1 MRFPDLRVS
10 PTIQRHLARG
20 AYFAP
25 AAFLLVMAFERRW
38 MDDDGFIN
46 LRVVRNLLHGAG
58 PVFNVD
64 ERVEAVTSPLWI
76 AILATLGALGVR
88 LEYAAVFAGIALT
101 VSAVLLAQRAAS
113 RLDAPRAASPL
124 DGAPAP
130 AGARPW
136 SVPLPLGMAVFVA
149 LPAAWDYASSGLETG
164 LALAWLGASFGV
176 MVRRIRTEPTPP
188 PSLRA
193 DVLESALVGLGPLI
207 RPELALYAAA
217 PLAIVAWTSA
227 TRPDASRSARAVT
240 VALVGLSACAV
251 PAAFEIFRMGYY
263 GSTVP
268 NTAIAKEAFLSR
280 YSQGRCYFDNF
291 FGTYALGWPLFGA
304 GVFWAARV
312 QDYGGRA
319 ERSSLLLTA
328 VLAPPIAA
336 LVHVG
341 YIVRIGGDYM
351 HARMFIPPIF
361 ASMMPIAMVP
371 AGLPPPLASSKYGK
385 ALVFAAA
392 AVVVAWLP
400 VCIGWLRVG
409 VDNVCGIG
417 DERGWYARE
426 AKVDHP
432 VVLASYE
439 KHSFYQD
446 ATKLERLVEKEC
458 PHTFLGSPRHRSDCR
473 VLQLDDK
480 EQKELGP
487 TAVSVP
493 LAGDVDPRIG
503 AVFSGGAIG
512 IFGYLLPPSV
522 HVLDRHGLADPLV
535 AHAELA
541 DRGRP
546 GHEKTLPAAW
556 AVARFTA
563 PAPVEDAAVAAAR
576 RALACGALADLQRA
590 GQGPMTAGAFFE
602 NVKHAWSNAALRIPR
617 DPFAAEARFCGG
629 DLPPDVSAGGKGG
642 KPFRWRCPA
651 GYTASSLVGMF
662 ADKEKAVSGVQAKC
676 RGPLQGAAPVTGAK
690 LGEGT
695 DGPFEAACPAG
706 DTAIGIHGHADHLV
720 RSFGVVCSSAE
731 GVAYSAEGGV
741 EIGADS
747 GAAFELSCPE
757 GEVLVGI
764 TGRSGALVD
773 RVGIL
778 CGAR

>member
-1 MRFPDLRVS
+1 VRFPALRVS
-10 PTIQRHLARG
+10 PSTQRHLARA

-46 LRVVRNLLHGAG
+46 LRVVRNLLQGAG

-76 AILATLGALGVR
+76 GILAALGALGIR
-88 LEYAAVFAGIALT
+88 LEYAAVSAGIALT
-101 VSAVLLAQRAAS
+101 VGAVLLAERAAS
-113 RLDAPRAASPL
+113 RLDAERAASRLDAERAASRL
-124 DGAPAP
+124 DGAAAP
-130 AGARPW
+130 ASDRPW
-136 SVPLPLGMAVFVA
+136 NVPLPLGMAVFVA
-149 LPAAWDYASSGLETG
+149 VPAAWDYASSGLETG

-176 MVRRIRTEPTPP
+176 IVRRICREPSAP
-188 PSLRA
+188 PSLVS
-193 DVLESALVGLGPLI
+193 DVFESALVGLGPLI

-217 PLAIVAWTSA
+217 PLAVVAWTSGARPGA
-227 TRPDASRSARAVT
+227 TRSSKAIAVA
-240 VALVGLSACAV
+240 VVGLSACAI
-251 PAAFEIFRMGYY
+251 PAAYEIFRMGYY

-291 FGTYALGWPLFGA
+291 FGTYAMGWPLLVSD
-304 GVFWAARV
+304 VF
-312 QDYGGRA
+312 
-319 ERSSLLLTA
+319 ES
-328 VLAPPIAA
+328 A

-351 HARMFIPPIF
+351 HARMFIPPLF
-361 ASMMPIAMVP
+361 AGMMPIAMVP
-371 AGLPPPLASSKYGK
+371 AGLPSLASHKYGK

-392 AVVVAWLP
+392 AVVVGWLP

-432 VVLASYE
+432 VVLASYV

-446 ATKLERLVEKEC
+446 ANKVERLVEKRC
-458 PHTFLGSPRHRSDCR
+458 SRTPLGGPQHGSDCR
-473 VLQLDDK
+473 VLQLDEK

-487 TAVSVP
+487 TGVSFP
-493 LAGDVDPRIG
+493 LAGSVDPRIG

-512 IFGYLLPPSV
+512 ISGYLLPPSV
-522 HVLDRHGLADPLV
+522 HLLDRHGLADPLV
-535 AHAELA
+535 AHSELGE
-541 DRGRP
+541 RGRP

-576 RALACGALADLQRA
+576 RALQCGALADLQRA

-602 NVKHAWSNAALRIPR
+602 NVKHAWTNGALRIPR

-629 DLPPDVSAGGKGG
+629 TLPPDVSAGGNGG
-642 KPFRWRCPA
+642 RPLRWQCPA
-651 GYTASSLVGMF
+651 GYTVSSLLGAF
-662 ADKEKAVSGVQAKC
+662 AAKEKAVSGLQPTC
-676 RGPLQGAAPVTGAK
+676 RGPVQGAGPVTGAK

-695 DGPFEAACPAG
+695 DGPFEATCPAG
-706 DTAIGIHGHADHLV
+706 ETAIGVHGHADHLV
-720 RSFGVVCSSAE
+720 RSFGVVCASAE
-731 GVAYSAEGGV
+731 GTAYSAEGGLEV
-741 EIGADS
+741 GANS
-747 GAAFELSCPE
+747 GAPFEVSCPE
-757 GEVLVGI
+757 GEALVGV